1 MRRIYF
7 LLPNIETARKV
18 VDDLLLA
25 RIEERHIHILA
36 RRDTPLEELPE
47 AGITHK
53 TDFIP
58 AVERG
63 LALGGATGVLAGLVA
78 VAFPPAGLVLGGG
91 AVLATGLTGAGVG
104 ALMSGL
110 YGMNVGNSRLK
121 EFEDAIEN
129 GALLMLVDVPRR
141 RVHEISER
149 IREHHPDA
157 EVEGVEPTIPAF
169 P

>member
-1 MRRIYF
+1 
-7 LLPNIETARKV
+7 

-36 RRDTPLEELPE
+36 KRNTPLEELPE
-47 AGITHK
+47 AGFTQK

-78 VAFPPAGLVLGGG
+78 IAFPPAGLVLGGG
-91 AVLATGLTGAGVG
+91 AVLATALTGAGVG

-121 EFEDAIEN
+121 KFEDAIER
-129 GALLMLVDVPRR
+129 GEMLMLVDVPRR
-141 RVHEISER
+141 RVQEVSDKVQQ
-149 IREHHPDA
+149 HHPKA
-157 EVEGVEPTIPAF
+157 EIEGVEPTIPAF